1 MERGGVT
8 GEDELGA
15 FLVPSSCPLAHHC
28 GGPQLRVCGSPALKI
43 YVKTISKAGV
53 ELFLQNKRDDI
64 HTEKHTFISLSNS
77 ILIDRGMRSAIS
89 LYSL

>member
-1 MERGGVT
+1 MPLLRTPHSSVLMERGGVT

-15 FLVPSSCPLAHHC
+15 FLVPSSCPLAHHR

-53 ELFLQNKRDDI
+53 KIFFCKIIAMTYI
-64 HTEKHTFISLSNS
+64 HTYREAYLYFIE
-77 ILIDRGMRSAIS
+77 
-89 LYSL
+89 

>member
-43 YVKTISKAGV
+43 CVRTIAKAGV
-53 ELFLQNKRDDI
+53 KLFLQNKCNDI
-64 HTEKHTFISLSNS
+64 HTEKHIFISLSNS
-77 ILIDRGMRSAIS
+77 ILISTAGA
-89 LYSL
+89 LVVVTV